1 MEIPIFHHE
10 KNMTLKKNPLKE
22 MKFFQDNTFLSLI
35 PSFNTSKNII
45 FQNPHIKIDLLHG
58 GQNPLSYYTL

>member
-1 MEIPIFHHE
+1 M
-10 KNMTLKKNPLKE
+10 KKYDLKKNPLKE
-22 MKFFQDNTFLSLI
+22 MKFFQDNTFLSVI

-58 GQNPLSYYTL
+58 GQNPLSYYIL